1 MQDAYFYS
9 LVYDPHQ
16 KTLLADKGEIRVGPR
31 YQAEIPDKFEERKLP
46 PVGAL
51 AQMVDMSYYLM
62 GALYDIKKL
71 SLDSDAKIEFDL

>member
-51 AQMVDMSYYLM
+51 AQNCHLTLM
-62 GALYDIKKL
+62 QKSNLTYDVTH
-71 SLDSDAKIEFDL
+71 